1 MVILLFFRYARQGLR
16 CRENKGARNQ
26 TFYNLCFLDTC
37 FDSKGALPRNRIL
50 HISVSRSD

>member
-50 HISVSRSD
+50 HICVQI